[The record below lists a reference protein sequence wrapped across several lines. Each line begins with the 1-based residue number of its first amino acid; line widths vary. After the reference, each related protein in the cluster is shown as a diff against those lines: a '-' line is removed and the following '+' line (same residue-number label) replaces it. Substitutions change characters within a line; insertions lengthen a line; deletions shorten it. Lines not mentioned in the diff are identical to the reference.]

1 MNFKQ
6 YIIFISFFIAALHT
20 KGDDLLTHVLDD
32 FVIKSSPLTL
42 NSSEV
47 SQSYCAIEN
56 QALDDISSNTIAETL
71 SFEPGISQTYYGP
84 NANRPI
90 IRGLDGFR
98 VSVLENGLKNFDLS
112 ATSND
117 HAVTINPLLVSRI
130 EILRGSSTLIY
141 GSNSIGGVINV
152 FNNSIPSK
160 WNQDFAQNRFKIR
173 FTSVDNGKNFGGIVY
188 DTIGDFLFQV
198 NTSKIETSDYDTPAF
213 ELHHHEHGHEVQYA
227 HLDSIT
233 I

>member
-1 MNFKQ
+1 M
-6 YIIFISFFIAALHT
+6 AALHSN
-20 KGDDLLTHVLDD
+20 GDDLLTHVLDD

-42 NSSEV
+42 NSSQV

-56 QALDDISSNTIAETL
+56 QALDDINSNTIAETL

-98 VSVLENGLKNFDLS
+98 VNVLENGLKNFDLS

-152 FNNSIPSK
+152 FNTSIPSK
-160 WNQDFAQNRFKIR
+160 WNQDLLQNRLSF
-173 FTSVDNGKNFGGIVY
+173 V
-188 DTIGDFLFQV
+188 LQV
-198 NTSKIETSDYDTPAF
+198 
-213 ELHHHEHGHEVQYA
+213 
-227 HLDSIT
+227 
-233 I
+233 